1 MNFLTA
7 KELARVNACNTYSAR
22 KLTPLE
28 RVIKHIVFVSG
39 MEYGNQAQKQQKD
52 SEVELT
58 IKALQEHT
66 PSDTLLSKARLAMH
80 NKDSLEELLTMYPYV
95 QFEDVL
101 NGTYQFS
108 SIEQF
113 ALNGYKLTHLQALL
127 QGVMTLQELVA
138 TLPKGGEFYL
148 SSPATNYK
156 AMFHVYTKTK
166 DRKYQ
171 GLTIPKETQEGINS
185 IITRCTHL
193 FYNGCKVV
201 DLPNIW
207 KRARLVE
214 EGKCFEERGIKVN
227 FTELFLNNDFGV
239 PVMEFVEESTN
250 TKYYICL

>member
-7 KELARVNACNTYSAR
+7 KELARVNARNTYSAR

-28 RVIKHIVFVSG
+28 LVIKHIVFVSG

-58 IKALQEHT
+58 IKALQEYT

-95 QFEDVL
+95 QFEDIL
-101 NGTYQFS
+101 NGTYKFS

-113 ALNGYKLTHLQALL
+113 AINGYKSTHLQALL
-127 QGVMTLQELVA
+127 HGVITLQEIVA

-156 AMFHVYTKTK
+156 AMFYAYSKSK
-166 DRKYQ
+166 MRKYQ
-171 GLTIPKETQEGINS
+171 GLTIPKVTQEGINFLIS
-185 IITRCTHL
+185 RWSEL
-193 FYNGCKVV
+193 FYAGCEVV

-214 EGKCFEERGIKVN
+214 EGKWFEERGIKVN
-227 FTELFLNNDFGV
+227 FTKHFLNNEFGV
-239 PVMEFVEESTN
+239 PVMEFVEESTD

>member
-58 IKALQEHT
+58 IKVLQEYT

-95 QFEDVL
+95 QFEDIL
-101 NGTYQFS
+101 NGTYKFS

-113 ALNGYKLTHLQALL
+113 AINGYKSTHLQAFL
-127 QGVMTLQELVA
+127 QGVLSLQEIIA

-148 SSPATNYK
+148 SSPATDYK
-156 AMFHVYTKTK
+156 AMFHAYTKTK

-171 GLTIPKETQEGINS
+171 GLTIPKETQKVINS
-185 IITRCTHL
+185 ICPHL
-193 FYNGCKVV
+193 FYDGCKVV
-201 DLPNIW
+201 DFPNIW

-227 FTELFLNNDFGV
+227 FTELFFNNYFGV
-239 PVMEFVEESTN
+239 PVMEFVEESTD

>member
-7 KELARVNACNTYSAR
+7 KELARVNARNTYSAR

-28 RVIKHIVFVSG
+28 LVIKHIVFVSG

-58 IKALQEHT
+58 IKALQEYT

-95 QFEDVL
+95 QFEDIL
-101 NGTYQFS
+101 NGTYKFS

-113 ALNGYKLTHLQALL
+113 AINGYKSTHLQTLL
-127 QGVMTLQELVA
+127 QVVMSLQGLVA

-148 SSPATNYK
+148 SSPATDYK
-156 AMFHVYTKTK
+156 AMFYAYTKTK

-171 GLTIPKETQEGINS
+171 GLTIPKETQEVINS
-185 IITRCTHL
+185 ISLHL
-193 FYNGCKVV
+193 FYAGCELL

-214 EGKCFEERGIKVN
+214 EGKWFEERGIKVN
-227 FTELFLNNDFGV
+227 FTKHFLNNEFGV
-239 PVMEFVEESTN
+239 PVMEFVEESTD